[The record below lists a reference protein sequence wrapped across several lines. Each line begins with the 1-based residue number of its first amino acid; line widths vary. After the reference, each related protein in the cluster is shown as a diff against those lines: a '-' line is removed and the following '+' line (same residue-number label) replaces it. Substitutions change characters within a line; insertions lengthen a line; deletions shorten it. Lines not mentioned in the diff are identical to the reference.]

1 MLWNLLPDRLN
12 GYLSVKNFR
21 RLDNQMFSVSHI
33 IHTDSNI
40 LYLLLSCTGVTT
52 DDNNGI
58 LSKWNNCVKT

>member
-1 MLWNLLPDRLN
+1 
-12 GYLSVKNFR
+12 
-21 RLDNQMFSVSHI
+21 MFSVSHI